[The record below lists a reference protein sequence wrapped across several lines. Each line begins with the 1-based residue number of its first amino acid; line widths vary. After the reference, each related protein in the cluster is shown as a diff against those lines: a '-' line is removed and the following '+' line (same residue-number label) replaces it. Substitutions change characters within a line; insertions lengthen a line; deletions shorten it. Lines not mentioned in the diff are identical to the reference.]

1 MAVSY
6 KKLWIKLAERE
17 MSRAELRK
25 MTEIAPNTMTK
36 LVKNE
41 YVAMPVLDKICG
53 ALNVDYGDIMSY
65 IQECEKNKTMFNDM
79 YPESWT
85 HIYEL
90 G

>member
-17 MSRAELRK
+17 ISRAELRK
-25 MTEIAPNTMTK
+25 MTEIAANTMTK

-53 ALNVDYGDIMSY
+53 ALNVDYGDIMTY
-65 IQECEKNKTMFNDM
+65 IQECGKK
-79 YPESWT
+79 
-85 HIYEL
+85 
-90 G
+90 

>member
-1 MAVSY
+1 MKNGIINEYFTVKMEVDMAVSY

-25 MTEIAPNTMTK
+25 MAEIAPNTMTK

-65 IQECEKNKTMFNDM
+65 IQECEKK
-79 YPESWT
+79 
-85 HIYEL
+85 
-90 G
+90 

>member
-1 MAVSY
+1 
-6 KKLWIKLAERE
+6 

-65 IQECEKNKTMFNDM
+65 IQECEKK
-79 YPESWT
+79 
-85 HIYEL
+85 
-90 G
+90 

>member
-1 MAVSY
+1 MEVDTAVSC

-17 MSRAELRK
+17 ISRAELRK

-53 ALNVDYGDIMSY
+53 ALNVDYGDIMTY
-65 IQECEKNKTMFNDM
+65 IQECEKK
-79 YPESWT
+79 
-85 HIYEL
+85 
-90 G
+90 

>member
-17 MSRAELRK
+17 ISRAELRK

-53 ALNVDYGDIMSY
+53 ALDVDYGDIMTY
-65 IQECEKNKTMFNDM
+65 IQECGKNKTMFKQG
-79 YPESWT
+79 SFFV
-85 HIYEL
+85 HII
-90 G
+90 